1 MRSYPILA
9 IILSLFYMILSE
21 QNPTFLVSLNVVNNT
36 STQRHLITRIL
47 ITAAIFYLL
56 VYFQIVA
63 YVFQES
69 VW

>member
-1 MRSYPILA
+1 MRSYPTLA

-36 STQRHLITRIL
+36 STQRHLITHIL